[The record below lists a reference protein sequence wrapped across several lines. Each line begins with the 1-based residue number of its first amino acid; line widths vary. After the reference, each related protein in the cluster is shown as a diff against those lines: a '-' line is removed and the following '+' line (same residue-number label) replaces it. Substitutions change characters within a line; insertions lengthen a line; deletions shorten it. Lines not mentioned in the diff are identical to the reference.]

1 MKYRRLRPE
10 ELRELEES
18 FVRFLAVQGISGA
31 DWERTLRENSAEA
44 DRRIDEFSDVVFE
57 KVIAN
62 VDYLELKR
70 PKYLQCFAC
79 EPDRIRMVGLVLE
92 GETALDLSREE
103 LAPERMMQLLQLS
116 SAKLQLVSGERPY
129 RESREREIFELMEN
143 GALISKEGGLFH
155 LLLSLREE

>member
-44 DRRIDEFSDVVFE
+44 DRHIDEFSDVVFE

-62 VDYLELKR
+62 VAYLELKR

-79 EPDRIRMVGLVLE
+79 EPDRIRMVGLVVE
-92 GETALDLSREE
+92 GETALDLTREE
-103 LAPERMMQLLQLS
+103 LAAERMMQLLQLS
-116 SAKLQLVSGERPY
+116 GDKLQLVSGERPY

-155 LLLSLREE
+155 LLLSLRQE